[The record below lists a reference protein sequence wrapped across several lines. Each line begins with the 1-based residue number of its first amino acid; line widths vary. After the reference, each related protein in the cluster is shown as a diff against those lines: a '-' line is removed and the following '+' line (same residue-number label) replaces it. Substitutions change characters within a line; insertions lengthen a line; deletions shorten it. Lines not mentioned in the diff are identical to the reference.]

1 MKLFVFLK
9 VAVGLAVVAMFVAC
23 VPKNEPVSKES
34 FASMAAN
41 EKSQSKEK
49 ISIGIDDAVLK
60 RVRSVYDKYLLERPG
75 LAGDM
80 TVRVVVRSNGIV
92 DSVVVS
98 KSTMEF
104 PEFENAVYE
113 SLMQMNLGAEDT
125 LFRGSRVRIN
135 FTPEGVSA
143 IPLVRSAK
151 DLMAVFKEN
160 TQTRSRVIYNQYLRK
175 RPHFAGKITIKFSIL
190 ENGDVEKGEIVK
202 SSTDYPEFDKAI
214 LDDLLQWKFESG
226 EFDKCT
232 VTVPLTFS
240 ED

>member
-1 MKLFVFLK
+1 MKYFVLNVAGFLAAAILVACTPK
-9 VAVGLAVVAMFVAC
+9 VAPESTETSA
-23 VPKNEPVSKES
+23 PV
-34 FASMAAN
+34 AAN

-60 RVRSVYDKYLLERPG
+60 RVRPVYDKYLLERPG

-80 TVRVVVRSNGIV
+80 TVRVIVRSNGIV

-190 ENGDVEKGEIVK
+190 ENGDVEKGEIL
-202 SSTDYPEFDKAI
+202 SATTDYPEFEKAI
-214 LDDLLQWKFESG
+214 LDDLLQWKFQSG

-232 VTVPLTFS
+232 VTIPLTFS

>member
-1 MKLFVFLK
+1 MKYFVLNVAGFLAAAILVACTPK
-9 VAVGLAVVAMFVAC
+9 VAPESTKTSA
-23 VPKNEPVSKES
+23 PV
-34 FASMAAN
+34 AAN
-41 EKSQSKEK
+41 EKSLSKEK
-49 ISIGIDDAVLK
+49 TPVEIDDAVLK
-60 RVRSVYDKYLLERPG
+60 QVRPVYEKYVLERPG

-80 TVRVVVRSNGIV
+80 TVRVIVRSNGIV

-190 ENGDVEKGEIVK
+190 ENGDVEKGEIL
-202 SSTDYPEFDKAI
+202 SATTDYPEFEKAI
-214 LDDLLQWKFESG
+214 LDDLLQWKFQSG

-232 VTVPLTFS
+232 VTIPLTFS